1 MRIALHRFVNKVRI
15 NTKIPG
21 LIDTMQSRLPT
32 LRYHSFI
39 YTGSL
44 ATINTPVAGT
54 R

>member
-21 LIDTMQSRLPT
+21 LIDTMQSRLST